1 MPPLTRWFIK
11 TALVYLVL
19 SLILGVLVV
28 AGPVLQLLQP
38 LAGLSSL
45 HVQLLMIGWIT
56 QLIFGVA
63 NWMFPIFTRDEPRR
77 NPNLGWLAYA
87 LINAGLIVQVG
98 SDLVRA
104 LGIFPLPPW
113 TAGVAVLLLFLAAL
127 AFVVNIWYRIKGH

>member
-28 AGPVLQLLQP
+28 AGPALQLLEP

-45 HVQLLMIGWIT
+45 YLQLLMIGWIT

-63 NWMFPIFTRDEPRR
+63 NWMFPIFTREEPRR

-87 LINAGLIVQVG
+87 LINVGLIVQLG
-98 SDLVRA
+98 SDLLLA
-104 LGIFPLPPW
+104 LGIFPVPPW
-113 TAGVAVLLLFLAAL
+113 TGGVSALLLFLAAQ